1 MQLLLLLL
9 ACESGA
15 LRSAGVPARDS
26 ADLPGDS
33 TETGVAGRDSAEDSA
48 SDTGTATDTALDT
61 AVDSGAD
68 TASDSGTPD
77 TSPPPR
83 DLHVAV
89 ISDLNS
95 SYGSTT
101 YGSEVHAG
109 VAALVADPPDLV
121 LVTGDMVAGQQRG
134 LDYAAMWEG
143 FHDAVTDPLTRAGI
157 PVAVTPGNHDA
168 SAYSGFE
175 GERAEYGRQWTA
187 RPPAVTMVDETNY
200 PFRYAFLVG
209 DVLFVSLDDTTVGS
223 MGSTQRDW
231 VDRVLATPAA
241 HRVVFGHVPLHAFTQ
256 GRESEI
262 LGDSA
267 LEAVFVAHGV
277 DVFVSGHHHAYY
289 PGRHGELRVVS
300 MGCLGSG
307 PRALIGDSSTSPRS
321 LLRFHVGPSGIDTL
335 EAYGGSRF
343 TSPIARS
350 SLPASV
356 GSGSGRVVRDDL

>member
-9 ACESGA
+9 ACENGA
-15 LRSAGVPARDS
+15 LRSAGVPARDTAPSGDS
-26 ADLPGDS
+26 ADTGAPDGDS
-33 TETGVAGRDSAEDSA
+33 STDSAADTGIDTA
-48 SDTGTATDTALDT
+48 GDTGTGSDTA
-61 AVDSGAD
+61 AD
-68 TASDSGTPD
+68 TSPETGTPD
-77 TSPPPR
+77 TAPPPR
-83 DLHVAV
+83 DLEIAV
-89 ISDLNS
+89 ISDLND

-101 YGSEVHAG
+101 YGSEVHAA
-109 VAALVADPPDLV
+109 VASLVADPPDLV

-134 LDYAAMWEG
+134 LDYAAMWAG
-143 FHDAVTDPLTRAGI
+143 FHAAVTDPLTRAGI

-175 GERAEYGRQWTA
+175 GERAEFGRQWTA
-187 RPPAVTMVDETNY
+187 RAPAVTMVDDTNY

-209 DVLFVSLDDTTVGS
+209 DVLFVSLDDTTVGTMAS
-223 MGSTQRDW
+223 SQRAW
-231 VDRVLATPAA
+231 VDSVLATPAA

-256 GRESEI
+256 GRETEI

-267 LEAVFVAHGV
+267 LEAVFVDRGV

-289 PGRHGELRVVS
+289 PGRHGELRVVA

-307 PRALIGDSSTSPRS
+307 ARRLIGDSSTSARS

-343 TSPIARS
+343 TSAIARS
-350 SLPASV
+350 SLPSSV
-356 GSGSGRVVRDDL
+356 GSGAGRVVRDDL